1 MAPLCDSTAQSM
13 AVQSITQAGPWVLG
27 WLPGKASCV
36 PPKRTPK
43 ARNENCVLSTPL
55 ACVSAL
61 PVPVNSK
68 AYASPNRGSRLGM
81 WATKWPEDSPKPS
94 PSQSLNRAKRR
105 NGDRH
110 RTARRARKRL
120 LTRPQH
126 CYALLTDLGQAPVP
140 RSCRGTIMSMSPVD
154 APHSRAPETRSTFL
168 FIGPGYTAK
177 GVLRL
182 GTREEPVGRGRLQHH
197 IFRSILASIDAVHL

>member
-1 MAPLCDSTAQSM
+1 MT
-13 AVQSITQAGPWVLG
+13 VQSITQAGPWVLG
-27 WLPGKASCV
+27 WLPGKASWV

-43 ARNENCVLSTPL
+43 ARNENCVLSTPP
-55 ACVSAL
+55 ACLSAL

-68 AYASPNRGSRLGM
+68 VYVSPNRGSQLGL
-81 WATKWPEDSPKPS
+81 WATKWPEDDPNPSRPKA
-94 PSQSLNRAKRR
+94 RIER
-105 NGDRH
+105 NVETATRH

-140 RSCRGTIMSMSPVD
+140 RSCRGTIISMSPVD
-154 APHSRAPETRSTFL
+154 IPHSRAPETRSTFP

-182 GTREEPVGRGRLQHH
+182 GTREEPVGHGRLQHQ
-197 IFRSILASIDAVHL
+197 FSDQSWRLSTPFTCS